1 MPREIQVGCQETFLL
16 QKSSDAVAQLP
27 REVRGSLS
35 LEAFKE
41 RGDVAQRAVVS
52 GHGGVGLY
60 WMMLHIFSNLNGSVI
75 L

>member
-1 MPREIQVGCQETFLL
+1 M
-16 QKSSDAVAQLP
+16 AQLP

-41 RGDVAQRAVVS
+41 RGDVAQRVVVS